1 MANYRKTKKHGNTTI
16 TSSAGGSSS
25 HSYSSGS
32 KSHRISNR
40 HRAGRVI
47 TRTTTRIGDWTKV
60 TQKTSPNHKSKSTS
74 YKSKAN
80 SKPLTNKQID
90 SLFNISMAAMVLP
103 FVFFWYS
110 MKYMTLFIWYSMK
123 YMTLFIFYF
132 YKLSIQTALYIKKY
146 IPKLS
151 FLVRPILFI
160 DNLFFG
166 KLK

>member
-32 KSHRISNR
+32 KSHRVSNR

-47 TRTTTRIGDWTKV
+47 TRTTTRIGDWIKV

-103 FVFFWYS
+103 FVFV
-110 MKYMTLFIWYSMK
+110 WYSMK

-132 YKLSIQTALYIKKY
+132 YKLSIQAALYIKKY

>member
-47 TRTTTRIGDWTKV
+47 TRTTTRIGDWIKV

-90 SLFNISMAAMVLP
+90 SLFNISMAAIVLP
-103 FVFFWYS
+103 FVFVWYS
-110 MKYMTLFIWYSMK
+110 IK

>member
-47 TRTTTRIGDWTKV
+47 TRTTTRIGDWIKV

-103 FVFFWYS
+103 FVFVWYS
-110 MKYMTLFIWYSMK
+110 I
-123 YMTLFIFYF
+123 
-132 YKLSIQTALYIKKY
+132 YKHNLKISLK
-146 IPKLS
+146 IPSSAS
-151 FLVRPILFI
+151 FTKMSASKSE
-160 DNLFFG
+160 G
-166 KLK
+166 EGS

>member
-47 TRTTTRIGDWTKV
+47 TRTTTRIGDWIKV

-103 FVFFWYS
+103 FVFV
-110 MKYMTLFIWYSMK
+110 WYSMK

>member
-32 KSHRISNR
+32 KSHRVSNR

-47 TRTTTRIGDWTKV
+47 TRTTTRIGDWIKV

-80 SKPLTNKQID
+80 SKPLTKKEMQQVLD
-90 SLFNISMAAMVLP
+90 SNTISND
-103 FVFFWYS
+103 
-110 MKYMTLFIWYSMK
+110 
-123 YMTLFIFYF
+123 
-132 YKLSIQTALYIKKY
+132 KY
-146 IPKLS
+146 I
-151 FLVRPILFI
+151 FDELV
-160 DNLFFG
+160 DNLLENEDSSYNI
-166 KLK
+166 KNLKDDDVVKKR

>member
-47 TRTTTRIGDWTKV
+47 TRTTTRIGDWIKV

-90 SLFNISMAAMVLP
+90 SLFNISMAAIVLP
-103 FVFFWYS
+103 FVFVWYS
-110 MKYMTLFIWYSMK
+110 IK
-123 YMTLFIFYF
+123 YMTLFIFNF

>member
-47 TRTTTRIGDWTKV
+47 TRTTTRIGDWIKV

-80 SKPLTNKQID
+80 SKPLTKKEIE
-90 SLFNISMAAMVLP
+90 SLFNISMAAIVLP
-103 FVFFWYS
+103 FVFV
-110 MKYMTLFIWYSMK
+110 WYSMK

-132 YKLSIQTALYIKKY
+132 YKLSIQAALYIKKY

>member
-103 FVFFWYS
+103 FVF
-110 MKYMTLFIWYSMK
+110 IWYSMK

-132 YKLSIQTALYIKKY
+132 YKLSIQAALYIKKY

>member
-32 KSHRISNR
+32 KSHRVSNR

-47 TRTTTRIGDWTKV
+47 TRTTTRIGDWIKV

-80 SKPLTNKQID
+80 SKPLTKKEIE
-90 SLFNISMAAMVLP
+90 SLFNISMAAIVLP
-103 FVFFWYS
+103 FVFV
-110 MKYMTLFIWYSMK
+110 WYSMK

-132 YKLSIQTALYIKKY
+132 YKLGIQAALYIKKY

>member
-32 KSHRISNR
+32 KSHRVSNR

-47 TRTTTRIGDWTKV
+47 TRTTTRIGDWIKV

-90 SLFNISMAAMVLP
+90 SLFNISMAAIVLP
-103 FVFFWYS
+103 FVFV
-110 MKYMTLFIWYSMK
+110 WYSMK

-132 YKLSIQTALYIKKY
+132 YKLSIQAALYIKKY

>member
-47 TRTTTRIGDWTKV
+47 TRTTTRIGDWIKV
-60 TQKTSPNHKSKSTS
+60 TQKTSPNHKSNSTS

-80 SKPLTNKQID
+80 SKPLTKKQID

-103 FVFFWYS
+103 FVFV
-110 MKYMTLFIWYSMK
+110 WYSMK

>member
-32 KSHRISNR
+32 KSHRVSNR

-47 TRTTTRIGDWTKV
+47 TRTTTRIGDWIKV

-103 FVFFWYS
+103 FVFV
-110 MKYMTLFIWYSMK
+110 WYSMK

>member
-47 TRTTTRIGDWTKV
+47 TRTTTRIGDWIKV

-90 SLFNISMAAMVLP
+90 SLFNISMAAIVLP
-103 FVFFWYS
+103 FVFVWYS
-110 MKYMTLFIWYSMK
+110 IK

-151 FLVRPILFI
+151 VLVRPI
-160 DNLFFG
+160 
-166 KLK
+166 

>member
-1 MANYRKTKKHGNTTI
+1 MATQPLPRLPE
-16 TSSAGGSSS
+16 GSSS

-47 TRTTTRIGDWTKV
+47 TRTTTRIGDWIKV

-90 SLFNISMAAMVLP
+90 SLFNISMAAIVLP
-103 FVFFWYS
+103 FVFVWYS
-110 MKYMTLFIWYSMK
+110 IK

>member
-47 TRTTTRIGDWTKV
+47 TRTTTRIGDWIKV

-103 FVFFWYS
+103 FVFV
-110 MKYMTLFIWYSMK
+110 WYSMK

-132 YKLSIQTALYIKKY
+132 YKLSIQAALYIKKY

>member
-25 HSYSSGS
+25 HSHSSGS

-47 TRTTTRIGDWTKV
+47 TRTTTRIGDWIKV

-80 SKPLTNKQID
+80 PKPLTNKQID
-90 SLFNISMAAMVLP
+90 SLFNISMAAIVLP
-103 FVFFWYS
+103 FVFVWYS
-110 MKYMTLFIWYSMK
+110 IK
-123 YMTLFIFYF
+123 YMTLFIFNF